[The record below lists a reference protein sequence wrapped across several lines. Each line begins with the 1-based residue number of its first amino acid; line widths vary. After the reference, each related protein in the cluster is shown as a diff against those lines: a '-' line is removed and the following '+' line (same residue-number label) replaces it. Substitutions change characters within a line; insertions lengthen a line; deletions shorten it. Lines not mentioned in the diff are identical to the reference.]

1 MELYEDDGVSLKH
14 SSGESAKTKITTYLK
29 SRTAVVEISKTA
41 GDYEGRPHARS
52 WSFIIAL
59 RLKPAVVKVNG
70 EPLPQSAWCWDSN
83 RNELSIS
90 KLKGEKL
97 SMEIAI

>member
-1 MELYEDDGVSLKH
+1 M
-14 SSGESAKTKITTYLK
+14 SAKTKITTYLK
-29 SRTAVVEISKTA
+29 SRTAIVEISKTV
-41 GDYEGRPHARS
+41 GDYEGRPHART

-59 RLKPAVVKVNG
+59 RLKPAAVKVNG
-70 EPLPQSAWCWDSN
+70 KLLPQSDWCWDSN

-97 SMEIAI
+97 SMEVSI